1 MWGDMGE
8 IWGRYGGDVGE
19 LRHLPAGHA
28 QQSGVGG
35 GERRRRVE
43 LLGGAREGL
52 PLHREQRALRLGA
65 RQPRAAEQRVHAL
78 RG

>member
-1 MWGDMGE
+1 MGE
-8 IWGRYGGDVGE
+8 IYRGDVGE

-52 PLHREQRALRLGA
+52 VIGLG
-65 RQPRAAEQRVHAL
+65 L
-78 RG
+78 GLG